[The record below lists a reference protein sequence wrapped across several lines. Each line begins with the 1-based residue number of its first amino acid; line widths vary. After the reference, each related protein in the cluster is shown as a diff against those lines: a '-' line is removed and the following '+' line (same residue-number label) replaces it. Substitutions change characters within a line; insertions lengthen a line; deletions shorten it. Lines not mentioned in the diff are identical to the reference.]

1 MSLDQLAT
9 VIGVI
14 ISVVGAGGA
23 LIISVLGAARLFFV
37 VETKQAQHQKEIDDH
52 SNALKEFNGPA
63 RAAHVEL
70 TGRVTNLEAQTSKLA
85 TIESVQNLS
94 EKVDRGF
101 ESLEAA
107 IRSTVTHIDN
117 LNKKDTRP

>member
-1 MSLDQLAT
+1 MSVDQLAT
-9 VIGVI
+9 VVGMI
-14 ISVVGAGGA
+14 IAVVGAGAA
-23 LIISVLGAARLFFV
+23 LIVSVLGAARLFFV

-52 SNALKEFNGPA
+52 AAALKEFNGPA

-101 ESLEAA
+101 ESIEAA
-107 IRSTVTHIDN
+107 IRSTVQHIDS
-117 LNKKDTRP
+117 LKKEPRT

>member
-1 MSLDQLAT
+1 MNLDQFAT
-9 VIGVI
+9 IVGVI
-14 ISVVGAGGA
+14 ISVVGAGAA
-23 LIISVLGAARLFFV
+23 LIVSILGAARLFFV
-37 VETKQAQHQKEIDDH
+37 VETKQAQHQKEIDEH
-52 SNALKEFNGPA
+52 AAALKEFNGPA

-101 ESLEAA
+101 ASLEDA
-107 IRSTVTHIDN
+107 IRSTVQHIDS
-117 LNKKDTRP
+117 LNKKDKP